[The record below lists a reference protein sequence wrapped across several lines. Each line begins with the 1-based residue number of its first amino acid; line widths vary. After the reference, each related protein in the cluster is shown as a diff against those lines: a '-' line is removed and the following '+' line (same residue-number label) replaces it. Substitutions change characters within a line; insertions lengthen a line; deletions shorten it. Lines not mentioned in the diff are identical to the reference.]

1 MRRREYPRH
10 TFSFVT
16 GLFSGSSNALRGTA
30 PQVLA
35 AAAAGLGA
43 NYAKRVACGA
53 DVERS
58 SACILSFHSEAHAV
72 TGAIIG
78 FVLVFCANIAY
89 TRYYEAKSAV
99 GDIYHGL
106 RNMHVAFAAF
116 LRPPRRGEPGWID
129 TDREKPLDRASLD
142 RLEADR
148 RELRRLVD
156 VLFAFMRQSLRE
168 QRHGYSLD
176 PRARG
181 GDGLSENENEPRGGG
196 VFFFFGKG
204 KGKQK
209 KKTSSFVG
217 WRKTGGGGT
226 GPVPDADL
234 LARDACGAPS
244 LAALL
249 SDAER
254 ARYASVDHAN
264 RFNVVV
270 AEMHVVVERC
280 RRAGRVYEKAAF
292 DVYAD
297 CDRVLAAYKTCE
309 RIVTTPIPY
318 QYTHMVN
325 LVLFFFVFSA
335 PFIFTVTFEWL
346 TPAPSAVLALG
357 FYGIWEVGKTMMDP
371 FDWNSPRVDLTA
383 MGRRIAA
390 EAVRIHQAA
399 KEDDERERS
408 A

>member
-1 MRRREYPRH
+1 
-10 TFSFVT
+10 
-16 GLFSGSSNALRGTA
+16 
-30 PQVLA
+30 
-35 AAAAGLGA
+35 
-43 NYAKRVACGA
+43 
-53 DVERS
+53 
-58 SACILSFHSEAHAV
+58 
-72 TGAIIG
+72 
-78 FVLVFCANIAY
+78 
-89 TRYYEAKSAV
+89 
-99 GDIYHGL
+99 
-106 RNMHVAFAAF
+106 
-116 LRPPRRGEPGWID
+116 
-129 TDREKPLDRASLD
+129 
-142 RLEADR
+142 
-148 RELRRLVD
+148 
-156 VLFAFMRQSLRE
+156 
-168 QRHGYSLD
+168 
-176 PRARG
+176 
-181 GDGLSENENEPRGGG
+181 
-196 VFFFFGKG
+196 
-204 KGKQK
+204 
-209 KKTSSFVG
+209 
-217 WRKTGGGGT
+217 
-226 GPVPDADL
+226 L

-390 EAVRIHQAA
+390 EAERIHQAA